1 MAVSLQMGDRVRLT
15 AKYHGLGFRPGDEGK
30 IVAVLSAGF
39 PKGMTAYQVR
49 LDNGEATLYPSFYGE
64 ELEPE

>member
-1 MAVSLQMGDRVRLT
+1 MAVSLHIGDRVRLT
-15 AKYHGLGFRPGDEGK
+15 STYRGLGFCPGDAGR

-39 PKGMTAYQVR
+39 PRGMAAYQVR
-49 LDNGEATLYPSFYGE
+49 LDKGQATLYPAFYTE